1 MDVCMKIL
9 RVAGDIYP
17 DVTGGLEIH
26 AHEMSK
32 MQAHC
37 GNDVTVFTSN
47 NNNLP
52 AEEFKD
58 GYRIIRYSRIIKIF
72 GNSISSALLIKLV
85 KNRNNF
91 DIIHAHSHLFLSTN
105 LCALM
110 RFIGSSPLIISNH
123 GLMSASAPVWF
134 NKQYLKTIGKW
145 TLNRADKIICYT
157 HGEKENLEKL
167 GIDSKKI
174 SVIHNGVDIT
184 LFSPS
189 TSEKIADKKQI
200 LWVGR
205 FVTGKG
211 VEYLIEAFTLAHKK
225 IPGTHLVLV
234 GGGPEK
240 PAIED
245 KIRKLHLQ
253 SSVTIMEYLDNDKL
267 PQIYKK
273 SDIFVLPSLMEGV
286 PRTILEAMACGV
298 PVVTTNLPHL
308 VGIIEGAGL
317 VVPPKDPKSLS
328 DAILTILEDA
338 SLAEMMGQRGRNR
351 IEQEYSWED
360 TVGKVLSLYES
371 VIDSRR

>member
-1 MDVCMKIL
+1 MKIL
-9 RVAGDIYP
+9 RVVGDIYP

-32 MQAHC
+32 MQADC
-37 GNDVTVFTSN
+37 GHEVTVFTSN
-47 NNNLP
+47 NNLP
-52 AEEFKD
+52 EVEFKD

-72 GNSISSALLIKLV
+72 GNSISLALLIKLV

-123 GLMSASAPVWF
+123 GLLSASAPVWF
-134 NKQYLKTIGKW
+134 NNLYLITLGRW

-157 HGEKENLEKL
+157 DGEKENIEKL
-167 GIDSKKI
+167 RIDTKKI
-174 SVIHNGVDIT
+174 SVIHNGVDTT
-184 LFSPS
+184 LFIPR
-189 TSEKIADKKQI
+189 TSEKTADKKQI

-205 FVTGKG
+205 HVPGKG
-211 VEYLIEAFTLAHKK
+211 VEYLIDAFSRVLRK

-234 GGGPEK
+234 GLGPEK
-240 PAIED
+240 LAIED
-245 KIRKLHLQ
+245 RLRKLYLQ
-253 SSVTIMEYLDNDKL
+253 SSVTLIDYLDNAEL
-267 PQIYKK
+267 PDVYKN
-273 SDIFVLPSLMEGV
+273 SDLFVLPSLMEGV
-286 PRTILEAMACGV
+286 PRTLLEAMACGV

-308 VGIIEGAGL
+308 VDIIDGAGL
-317 VVPPKDPKSLS
+317 VVPPKEPTLLS
-328 DAILTILEDA
+328 DAILTILDDA
-338 SLAEMMGQRGRNR
+338 SLAEKMGQQGRKK

-360 TVGKVLSLYES
+360 TVKKTLVLYES

>member
-1 MDVCMKIL
+1 MKIL
-9 RVAGDIYP
+9 RVVGDIYP

-37 GNDVTVFTSN
+37 GHEVTVFTSN
-47 NNNLP
+47 NGNLP
-52 AEEFKD
+52 EVEFKD

-72 GNSISSALLIKLV
+72 GNSISLDLLIKLV
-85 KNRNNF
+85 KNRNKF
-91 DIIHAHSHLFLSTN
+91 DVIHAHSHLFLSTN
-105 LCALM
+105 VCALM

-157 HGEKENLEKL
+157 DGEKENLEKL
-167 GIDSKKI
+167 GIDPRKI
-174 SVIHNGVDIT
+174 IVIHNGVDTT
-184 LFSPS
+184 LFTCRTP
-189 TSEKIADKKQI
+189 EKTTDKKQI

-211 VEYLIEAFTLAHKK
+211 VGYLIDAFFRVLIK
-225 IPGTHLVLV
+225 IPNAHLVLV
-234 GGGPEK
+234 GVGPEK
-240 PAIED
+240 LAIED
-245 KIRKLHLQ
+245 KIKKLHLQ
-253 SSVTIMEYLDNDKL
+253 SSVTIIDYLDNDKL
-267 PQIYKK
+267 PQIYKN

-308 VGIIEGAGL
+308 VNIIEGAGL
-317 VVPPKDPKSLS
+317 IVPPKDPTLLS

-338 SLAEMMGQRGRNR
+338 SIAENMGQRGRNKV
-351 IEQEYSWED
+351 EQEYSWED
-360 TVGKVLSLYES
+360 TVGKVLALYSS
-371 VIDSRR
+371 VIGSRR